1 MKAVRLV
8 PVSRVGVSGL
18 KWYVSIIP
26 AKHCADNQASL
37 WHLVQNIQLWVCKA
51 QSSLAWG
58 VSLWYKYNDSVEGK
72 STLAWVSFP
81 DDLWKQDIYLR
92 LGWCGWSLPGV
103 TVMDGMSLE
112 LLFIPMSLWMLPHG
126 VKMYSKHN
134 KTSQEK
140 GIFQAINVISGSS
153 KNCL

>member
-8 PVSRVGVSGL
+8 PVSRVGVYGL
-18 KWYVSIIP
+18 KWCVSIIP

-72 STLAWVSFP
+72 STLAWVSFLMICENRIFTYVWGGVGEACLASWWWMGC
-81 DDLWKQDIYLR
+81 LWNCFLSPCPYECYLTV
-92 LGWCGWSLPGV
+92 LKCTQSTTKLPKRKV
-103 TVMDGMSLE
+103 
-112 LLFIPMSLWMLPHG
+112 FFRP
-126 VKMYSKHN
+126 
-134 KTSQEK
+134 
-140 GIFQAINVISGSS
+140 
-153 KNCL
+153 